1 MGMHLIT
8 SFDQAS
14 PATVP
19 FRSRSI
25 IYREIPSFV
34 HKSVKYYLTLSILFD
49 FHPASSFQAVPALSF
64 NEPRAVE
71 ARTTSFFC
79 WLAIFSNRRKF
90 SSSILQGNRQGGR
103 DYATTPLLMSWYE
116 MMMVNCAMAR
126 MNGVCRIYY
135 GRLGVGAA
143 SSLLSFA
150 SQLLLLLLFVI
161 GHVHCTRRNFLS
173 ALNLMNG

>member
-135 GRLGVGAA
+135 GRLHPLYSHVHHSCCCCCCLLLAMFTAPGGI
-143 SSLLSFA
+143 SSL
-150 SQLLLLLLFVI
+150 
-161 GHVHCTRRNFLS
+161 R
-173 ALNLMNG
+173 